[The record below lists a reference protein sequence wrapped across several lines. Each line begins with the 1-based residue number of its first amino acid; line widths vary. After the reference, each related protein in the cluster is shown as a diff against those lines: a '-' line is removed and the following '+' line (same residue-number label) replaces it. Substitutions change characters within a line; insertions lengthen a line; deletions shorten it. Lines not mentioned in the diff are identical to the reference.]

1 MKKHQAKKSVWLIT
15 LKPRYIGSYVAM
27 GYGFGMA
34 AFGHVWSRPVMASAG
49 GLVLYGALL
58 YHARKRQRFC
68 KKQSWLA
75 LELWAGLSVTWM
87 AVNILRTQVWQWHP
101 LAFGLMPLVL
111 IGVYF
116 VALIGTPS
124 VEDKTDT
131 VLTSESCTKRIPLI
145 ITIAV
150 AWAILNIYAFPKLQI
165 MT

>member
-49 GLVLYGALL
+49 GLVFYGALL
-58 YHARKRQRFC
+58 YYARKRERFC

-87 AVNILRTQVWQWHP
+87 AVNILRTQVWQWRP
-101 LAFGLMPLVL
+101 LTFGLTPLIV
-111 IGVYF
+111 IGAYL
-116 VALIGTPS
+116 VALTGNPS
-124 VEDKTDT
+124 LEKKKDT
-131 VLTSESCTKRIPLI
+131 HITFTFSAKKIPLI
-145 ITIAV
+145 IMITAAWTIV
-150 AWAILNIYAFPKLQI
+150 HFYVFPKMQI
-165 MT
+165 TT